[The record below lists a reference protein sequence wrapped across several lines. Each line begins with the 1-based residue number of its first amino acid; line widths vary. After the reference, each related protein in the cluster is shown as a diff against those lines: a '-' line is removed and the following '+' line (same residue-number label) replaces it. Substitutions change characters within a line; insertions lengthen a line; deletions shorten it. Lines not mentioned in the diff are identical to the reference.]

1 LIEGHYYGNEN
12 AKMRSEK
19 FASTKAS
26 SITTLLIF
34 LLLASSCTFSYSSS
48 LPPPDTTNNTATVFP
63 PVVKLLDPKVTYDNI
78 IPPINYTIK
87 GYKEITGLQYPPVAV
102 ANKCLFY
109 FSHVRNETAFLYGLY
124 VAEWLA
130 LRSHQSADGFSIY
143 FTHDYPLSHY
153 NLTAGWKSAL
163 AQALAAECFLEAYS
177 YTGNSTFVDLA
188 KKSLMFLRVPVSGG
202 GVMIDEGNER
212 WWYEEYPRPSGNKQ
226 PQVLNGHQFVLL
238 SLNEYLH
245 EIDNND
251 MTIRQLFDN
260 GLNALKSD
268 ALLYDNGYNY
278 SFYDRLGG
286 LAKGYHNTHIIN
298 FQKLYDITG
307 DIEWLS
313 IKEVFEE

>member
-1 LIEGHYYGNEN
+1 
-12 AKMRSEK
+12 
-19 FASTKAS
+19 
-26 SITTLLIF
+26 
-34 LLLASSCTFSYSSS
+34 
-48 LPPPDTTNNTATVFP
+48 
-63 PVVKLLDPKVTYDNI
+63 VT
-78 IPPINYTIK
+78 
-87 GYKEITGLQYPPVAV
+87 V

-130 LRSHQSADGFSIY
+130 LRSHQSANGFSIY
-143 FTHDYPLSHY
+143 FTQDYPLSHN

-177 YTGNSTFVDLA
+177 YTGNSKFVDLA
-188 KKSLMFLRVPVSGG
+188 RNSLTFLRVPISDG
-202 GVMIDEGNER
+202 GVMINEGNDK
-212 WWYEEYPRPSGNKQ
+212 WWYEEYPRPAGNKQ

-238 SLNEYLH
+238 SLDKYLH

-251 MTIRQLFDN
+251 TTIRQLFDN

-298 FQKLYDITG
+298 FQRLYDITG
-307 DIEWLS
+307 DVEWLS
-313 IKEVFEE
+313 IKKLFEE